1 MKQRILIVDDHD
13 IVRAG
18 MRMLLEAVDDIEV
31 IGEANNG
38 RAAMEFVEQNP
49 VDIIIMDVSMP
60 EMTGIEAT
68 QLIKEKFP
76 DVRILALTIHEGQE
90 YFFQMLQAGASG
102 YVPKRAAPEI
112 LLQAI
117 RHVAQG
123 NVYIEPQIAKLL
135 VTDYLKRVQ
144 AGHEKDKDTYDGLT
158 KREQEVLMHIAEDY
172 TNQEIANLLSISTK
186 TVEHHRENI
195 MQKLN
200 LHTRIE
206 LTKYAIRKGLIR
218 L

>member
-1 MKQRILIVDDHD
+1 MTQKVLIVDDHE

-18 MRMLLEAVDDIEV
+18 MRMLLDAAPDIEV
-31 IGEANNG
+31 AGEANNG
-38 RAAMEFVEQNP
+38 REAIEFIEQHP
-49 VDIIIMDVSMP
+49 VDVIVMDVSMP
-60 EMTGIEAT
+60 EMNGVEAT
-68 QLIKEKFP
+68 QFIKDKYP
-76 DVRILALTIHEGQE
+76 DMRILALTIHEGQE

-112 LLQAI
+112 LLEAI

-123 NVYIEPQIAKLL
+123 NVYLEPQIAKLL
-135 VTDYLKRVQ
+135 VTDYLKRVAEGGEQ
-144 AGHEKDKDTYDGLT
+144 DSYDGLT
-158 KREQEVLMHIAEDY
+158 EREREVLTHIAEDY
-172 TNQEIANLLSISTK
+172 PNHEIATLLNISVK
-186 TVEHHRENI
+186 TVERHRENI

-206 LTKYAIRKGLIR
+206 LTKYAIRKGLIH

>member
-1 MKQRILIVDDHD
+1 MKQRILIVDDHE

-18 MRMLLEAVDDIEV
+18 MRMLLEAEPDIEV
-31 IGEANNG
+31 VGEANNG
-38 RAAMEFVEQNP
+38 KAAMEFVEQYP

-60 EMTGIEAT
+60 EMNGVEAT
-68 QLIKEKFP
+68 QLIKAKYP
-76 DVRILALTIHEGQE
+76 DMKILALTIHEGQE

-102 YVPKRAAPEI
+102 YVPKRAASEI
-112 LLQAI
+112 LLQAL

-123 NVYIEPQIAKLL
+123 NVYIEPQITKLL
-135 VTDYLKRVQ
+135 VTDYIRRVQ
-144 AGHEKDKDTYDGLT
+144 SGSEKNSYDGLT
-158 KREQEVLMHIAEDY
+158 EREQEVLMHIAEDC
-172 TNQEIANLLSISTK
+172 TNQEIANLLHISIK
-186 TVEHHRENI
+186 TVERHRENI
-195 MQKLN
+195 MEKLN

>member
-1 MKQRILIVDDHD
+1 MKQRILIVDDHE

-18 MRMLLEAVDDIEV
+18 MRMLLESEPDIEV

-38 RAAMEFVEQNP
+38 KEAIEFIEQHP

-60 EMTGIEAT
+60 EMTGVEAT
-68 QLIKEKFP
+68 QFIKKKYP
-76 DVRILALTIHEGQE
+76 DMKILALTIHEGQE

-102 YVPKRAAPEI
+102 YVPKRAASEI
-112 LLQAI
+112 LLQAL

-135 VTDYLKRVQ
+135 VTDYIKRVQ
-144 AGHEKDKDTYDGLT
+144 SGSEKDSYDGLT
-158 KREQEVLMHIAEDY
+158 EREQEVLTHIAEDC
-172 TNQEIANLLSISTK
+172 TNQEIANLLHISVK
-186 TVEHHRENI
+186 TVERHRENI
-195 MQKLN
+195 MEKLN

-206 LTKYAIRKGLIR
+206 LTKYALRKGLIR

>member
-1 MKQRILIVDDHD
+1 MKQRILIVDDHE

-18 MRMLLEAVDDIEV
+18 MRMLLEAEPDIEV
-31 IGEANNG
+31 VGEASNG
-38 RAAMEFVEQNP
+38 KEAIAFIEQHQ

-68 QLIKEKFP
+68 QLIKTKNP
-76 DVRILALTIHEGQE
+76 DMRILALTIHEGQE

-112 LLQAI
+112 LSQAI

-135 VTDYLKRVQ
+135 VTDYIKRVQ
-144 AGHEKDKDTYDGLT
+144 SGSEKDSYDGLT
-158 KREQEVLMHIAEDY
+158 EREQEVLTHIAEDC
-172 TNQEIANLLSISTK
+172 TNQEIANLLHISIK
-186 TVEHHRENI
+186 TVERHRENI
-195 MQKLN
+195 MEKLN

-206 LTKYAIRKGLIR
+206 LTKYALRKGLIR